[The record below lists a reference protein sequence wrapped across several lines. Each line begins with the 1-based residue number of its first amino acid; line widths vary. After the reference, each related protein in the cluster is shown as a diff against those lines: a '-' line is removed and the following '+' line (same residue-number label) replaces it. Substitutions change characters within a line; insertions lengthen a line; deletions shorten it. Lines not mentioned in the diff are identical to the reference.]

1 MAPGEQDSERKVVE
15 MRMSRPCN
23 EAGHEAASGD
33 IQISFIIP
41 CYNETPEI
49 LADTLRNLHAAMDAV
64 PISNSEVIVVDDGTT
79 RYDYRQSLPFDR
91 ERLVRHKKN
100 RGYGASLSTGI
111 GEARYDWIGI
121 VDADGTYP
129 VGLFPSLIER
139 AGEYDM
145 VVGSRSWGSIPWVR
159 RPTKWLLGKV
169 AGSIAGVAIP
179 DLNSGMRIFRREIA
193 QAHPRIFPSGFS
205 FTSTLTMICMTE
217 AREVA
222 FVDIPYSVRTGDS
235 KIHPLRDTV
244 GFFALLLRLSLYFR
258 PLRFFMPLTAVILL
272 AAMGRG
278 IRDVWVG
285 NHFGGLTLVLFFAAF
300 QVFFFGL
307 LAEIINKK

>member
-1 MAPGEQDSERKVVE
+1 M
-15 MRMSRPCN
+15 
-23 EAGHEAASGD
+23 
-33 IQISFIIP
+33 
-41 CYNETPEI
+41 
-49 LADTLRNLHAAMDAV
+49 
-64 PISNSEVIVVDDGTT
+64 
-79 RYDYRQSLPFDR
+79 
-91 ERLVRHKKN
+91 
-100 RGYGASLSTGI
+100 
-111 GEARYDWIGI
+111 
-121 VDADGTYP
+121 
-129 VGLFPSLIER
+129 
-139 AGEYDM
+139 
-145 VVGSRSWGSIPWVR
+145 
-159 RPTKWLLGKV
+159 
-169 AGSIAGVAIP
+169 
-179 DLNSGMRIFRREIA
+179 
-193 QAHPRIFPSGFS
+193 
-205 FTSTLTMICMTE
+205 
-217 AREVA
+217 A